1 MATKE
6 KDKEDKR
13 KAAAAAER
21 AARERYDA
29 AVTQIREASYR
40 FLSKVRGQA
49 GLILEELIDPE
60 GEAIATLADVEGDV
74 GALAL
79 AMPLD
84 LITLETWL
92 LGQIGDE
99 DELDLDLPSHRELWF
114 NFGAWIGE
122 ALRLRHGGH
131 WLMLGDEPKAW
142 RLGFSKVMLEVVPF
156 QFAEQLLRLG
166 TGVAKKLVSEI
177 ERLRVLHDEQMERDG
192 GVEIDRFTP
201 QHYYRLHT
209 MPLGQWMVLDLPL
222 MDRLWNKAAA
232 RDLIKEVRKAAKRL
246 GEANAPIVEKV
257 VEALAKANP
266 DQPVG
271 VQTGDRGLFEA
282 VAQII
287 SLRRTTQPIAMDIL
301 ERYVMPAMHIGI
313 PDAFPPLDED
323 DLAALR
329 RGVELFA
336 LFVDVIPHKY
346 PADDAGFMGAIPNE
360 DMSTPYRDRSN
371 LEVGRGDWVVVNP
384 RRFKSMLIE
393 FDSKR
398 LLDKYDQFIHFLHA
412 NPKAPRRRDD
422 GRFLAESAARALGDF
437 RACVVAAS
445 KEELAL
451 VFRMLPPPG

>member
-1 MATKE
+1 MAQKE
-6 KDKEDKR
+6 KEEKR

-21 AARERYDA
+21 AARDRYES
-29 AVTQIREASYR
+29 AVAQIREGSYR
-40 FLSKVRGQA
+40 FSSKVRGQA
-49 GLILEELIDPE
+49 GLILDELIDPE
-60 GEAIATLADVEGDV
+60 GEAVGTLADVEGDV

-99 DELDLDLPSHRELWF
+99 EHLDLDLPGHRELWF
-114 NFGAWIGE
+114 NFGAWLGE

-131 WLMLGDEPKAW
+131 WLTLGDEPATW
-142 RLGFSKVMLEVVPF
+142 RLGFSKIMLEVVPY

-166 TGVAKKLVSEI
+166 AGVAKKLVSEI
-177 ERLRVLHDEQMERDG
+177 ERLRVLHQDQVDKDG

-222 MDRLWNKAAA
+222 LDRLWNRAAA
-232 RDLIKEVRKAAKRL
+232 RDLIKEVRKSAKRL
-246 GEANAPIVEKV
+246 GEANAPIIEKV
-257 VEALAKANP
+257 VEAIGKANQE
-266 DQPVG
+266 QPLG
-271 VQTGDRGLFEA
+271 LQTGDRGLFEA

-287 SLRRTTQPIAMDIL
+287 ALRRTTGPIAMDIL
-301 ERYVMPAMHIGI
+301 EKYVMPAMHIGI
-313 PDAFPPLDED
+313 PDQFPPLDED

-329 RGVELFA
+329 RGIELFA
-336 LFVDVIPHKY
+336 LFVEVIPHKH
-346 PADDAGFMGAIPNE
+346 PADDSGFLGAIPHE

-371 LEVGRGDWVVVNP
+371 LEVGRGDWVIVNP
-384 RRFKSMLIE
+384 RRFKAMLLE

-398 LLDKYDQFIHFLHA
+398 LLDKYDEFIQFLHA

-422 GRFLAESAARALGDF
+422 GRLLAETTARALGDF

-445 KEELAL
+445 KEDLAL
-451 VFRMLPPPG
+451 VFRLLPPPG

>member
-1 MATKE
+1 MAQKE
-6 KDKEDKR
+6 KEDKR

-21 AARERYDA
+21 AARDRYES
-29 AVTQIREASYR
+29 AVAQIREGSYR
-40 FLSKVRGQA
+40 FSSKVRGQA
-49 GLILEELIDPE
+49 GLILDELIDPE
-60 GEAIATLADVEGDV
+60 GEVIATLADVEGDV

-99 DELDLDLPSHRELWF
+99 EHLDLDLAGHRELWF

-131 WLMLGDEPKAW
+131 WLTLGDEPATW
-142 RLGFSKVMLEVVPF
+142 RLGFSKIMLEVVPY

-166 TGVAKKLVSEI
+166 HGVAKKLVSEI
-177 ERLRVLHDEQMERDG
+177 ERLRVLHQDQVDKDG

-222 MDRLWNKAAA
+222 MDRLWNRAAA
-232 RDLIKEVRKAAKRL
+232 RDLIKEVRKSAKRL
-246 GEANAPIVEKV
+246 GEANAPVIEKV
-257 VEALAKANP
+257 VEAMSKANQE
-266 DQPVG
+266 QPLG
-271 VQTGDRGLFEA
+271 LQTGDRGLFEA

-287 SLRRTTQPIAMDIL
+287 ALRRTTGPIAMDIL
-301 ERYVMPAMHIGI
+301 ETYVMPAMHIGI
-313 PDAFPPLDED
+313 PDQFPPLDDD

-329 RGVELFA
+329 RGIELFA
-336 LFVDVIPHKY
+336 LFVEVIPHKH
-346 PADDAGFMGAIPNE
+346 PADDGGFLGAIPQE
-360 DMSTPYRDRSN
+360 DMSTPYRDRTN
-371 LEVGRGDWVVVNP
+371 LEVGRGDWVIVNP
-384 RRFKSMLIE
+384 RRFKAMLLE

-398 LLDKYDQFIHFLHA
+398 LLDKYDEFIQFLHA

-422 GRFLAESAARALGDF
+422 GRLLAETTARALGDF

-445 KEELAL
+445 KDDLAL
-451 VFRMLPPPG
+451 VFRLLPPPG